1 MSIWLGSRCVGISS
15 EDSAQY
21 NTRHSDA
28 RSACVRAAPVNTI
41 LLSRRD
47 NWGRGTVKRI
57 VAEFD
62 SDRAV
67 LSN

>member
-1 MSIWLGSRCVGISS
+1 MLSGMFESNRLPKGDFLPGTIMSIWLGSRCVGISF

-41 LLSRRD
+41 LLSRRGD
-47 NWGRGTVKRI
+47 
-57 VAEFD
+57 
-62 SDRAV
+62 
-67 LSN
+67 